1 MGKLFKFVAGLAVTG
16 GALAAL
22 TYHLQKKG
30 VVNIEVNY
38 DDVEGNPVT
47 KPIDQIVDEAVV
59 DIKDKAATTVQD
71 LSAKAGSV
79 AKGMSESAK
88 VQIYAIGAK
97 LGDSFRAG
105 KSKVV
110 SIASDA
116 ESELQD
122 SVEELKD
129 GVEEVKEAAEA
140 EVSKAKKRATRV
152 KKALTDP
159 IEEPVEKQE

>member
-38 DDVEGNPVT
+38 DDAEGNPVT

-71 LSAKAGSV
+71 LSSKAGAV
-79 AKGMSESAK
+79 AKDVSDSAK
-88 VQIYAIGAK
+88 GQFVAFSAK
-97 LGDSFRAG
+97 LGDSFKAG
-105 KSKVV
+105 KSKVA

-116 ESELQD
+116 ESELQGGVGEIKE
-122 SVEELKD
+122 SVSELKD
-129 GVEEVKEAAEA
+129 AAEN
-140 EVSKAKKRATRV
+140 EVSKVKKRATRV

-159 IEEPVEKQE
+159 IEESEEKED